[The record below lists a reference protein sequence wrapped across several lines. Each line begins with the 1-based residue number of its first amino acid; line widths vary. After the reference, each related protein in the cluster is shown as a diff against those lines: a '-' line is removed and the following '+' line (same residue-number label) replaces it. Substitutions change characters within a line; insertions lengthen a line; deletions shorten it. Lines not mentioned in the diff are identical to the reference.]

1 MKLNLSNLEPDLGWR
16 EVLRCFLWSPM
27 YCRKVFRW
35 WMTRSLLGQWAEIVF
50 KRFDTQL
57 TFLLVI
63 LLSAGKGSKFYVSTR
78 REWLGCSTT
87 AVVMVTPTGTTTT
100 MLRHCVW
107 WSDLFARHLS
117 AVLVWG
123 GIWWLGFCT
132 ITPQLSVWDP
142 PDVVN
147 LWDIVVLCE
156 WVLLLLA
163 VDFKCVEV
171 PSRKTVWCSLLDSR
185 LSDVETTKQ
194 FFPWCLASNP
204 IPNCVPGS
212 GSITQPP
219 LSPDMF
225 PDFWVKPGCMVY
237 WFSIVQWFAVFQGD

>member
-1 MKLNLSNLEPDLGWR
+1 MDDTVVVGTMSGNCFQKVWYTTHFSASDIAISRQGQQILRQHQEGMTWLFDDCGGHGDSYGHYHYHAPPLCLMKWLVRASSFSSTCLGGYMVAW
-16 EVLRCFLWSPM
+16 
-27 YCRKVFRW
+27 
-35 WMTRSLLGQWAEIVF
+35 
-50 KRFDTQL
+50 
-57 TFLLVI
+57 I
-63 LLSAGKGSKFYVSTR
+63 LHHH
-78 REWLGCSTT
+78 T
-87 AVVMVTPTGTTTT
+87 AVKR
-100 MLRHCVW
+100 LR
-107 WSDLFARHLS
+107 S
-117 AVLVWG
+117 
-123 GIWWLGFCT
+123 
-132 ITPQLSVWDP
+132 